1 MRFRKRSVK
10 LYVYQSRSQ
19 VTAGRNN
26 SNVQTIGVTPAYA
39 SVHKITVSSGV
50 FLSDSELNSLARV
63 AVLGPQTATDLFG
76 DGVNPVGQQIRI
88 RGISMKVI
96 GVTTTKGGSGFLNQV
111 EQHAKKL
118 NLKNLE
124 LTSGPMSS
132 EKYDEFLES
141 LDCMVFVSKG
151 EGYSIT
157 PREMLA
163 LGKPVILSNNTAHRT
178 ICKTGFVK
186 QIESNIKQPAK
197 YEIFQNQ
204 QIGYY
209 FDCEKKNIIDAM
221 REIYYDYPAALD
233 RAKPG
238 REWVKNVLWNNLKP
252 LYKTLVKP
260 KRVMLTKSN
269 YVSDEILGTTSQNLV
284 KKYERF
290 AL

>member
-1 MRFRKRSVK
+1 MDCFAESFGNNDKVK
-10 LYVYQSRSQ
+10 LKIHGRFGSYQ
-19 VTAGRNN
+19 
-26 SNVQTIGVTPAYA
+26 
-39 SVHKITVSSGV
+39 
-50 FLSDSELNSLARV
+50 
-63 AVLGPQTATDLFG
+63 
-76 DGVNPVGQQIRI
+76 
-88 RGISMKVI
+88 
-96 GVTTTKGGSGFLNQV
+96 NQV

-141 LDCMVFVSKG
+141 LDCIVFVSKG

-290 AL
+290 TL